1 MDIQHIRQLLSQGDT
16 GKALMALIALLEKDS
31 RYKDSVLRTL
41 RVAEANFNAIRQQE
55 LKGLLNFQEAQREYS
70 RANDLLVSVLDD
82 IEAGRVPPAAAPAAR
97 RNRFVLLAGA
107 VALLGAAVF
116 GVWKLR
122 DQTAGCPTF
131 TDQTALHILIL
142 PFDQLGDIN
151 DRPELVI
158 QSNILELTKKA
169 EIPAEVKPNTLIA
182 AKSNFSGEADSRV
195 ATAETVALP
204 AAVDSLVPPQYDGK
218 NRLVKIAR
226 PESEWKKILSEQE
239 YYVLRKEGTE
249 RAFSGDLW
257 KNHAKGTYICRGCGL
272 PLFSSATKFESGTGW
287 PSFWQPLKP
296 EYVKE
301 NSDSSYGMVR
311 IEVECARCGGHLG
324 HVFDDGPKP
333 TNLRYCMNSVSLD
346 FVPE

>member
-1 MDIQHIRQLLSQGDT
+1 MKYLIVLL
-16 GKALMALIALLEKDS
+16 
-31 RYKDSVLRTL
+31 
-41 RVAEANFNAIRQQE
+41 
-55 LKGLLNFQEAQREYS
+55 GLLA
-70 RANDLLVSVLDD
+70 
-82 IEAGRVPPAAAPAAR
+82 
-97 RNRFVLLAGA
+97 
-107 VALLGAAVF
+107 
-116 GVWKLR
+116 
-122 DQTAGCPTF
+122 C
-131 TDQTALHILIL
+131 
-142 PFDQLGDIN
+142 
-151 DRPELVI
+151 
-158 QSNILELTKKA
+158 
-169 EIPAEVKPNTLIA
+169 
-182 AKSNFSGEADSRV
+182 NFSGEADSRV